1 MINVRKIEMG
11 ENTPKHKIEDMTLG
25 QIKGLKEEIADE
37 LKTYLKGLSEVIAQ
51 KFDVGA
57 IGFSVDTNIRRL
69 KTDGGEE
76 WGSPDVSYNIDI
88 HFSKED

>member
-1 MINVRKIEMG
+1 MSEDIH
-11 ENTPKHKIEDMTLG
+11 KHKIEDMTLE

-37 LKTYLKGLSEVIAQ
+37 LKIYLKGLSEVVAQ

-57 IGFSVDTNIRRL
+57 IWFSVDTDIRRFE
-69 KTDGGEE
+69 TDCGEE
-76 WGSPDVSYNIDI
+76 WRSPDVSYNIDI

>member
-1 MINVRKIEMG
+1 MG

-37 LKTYLKGLSEVIAQ
+37 LKTYLKGLSEVVAQ

-57 IGFSVDTNIRRL
+57 IGFSVDTDIRRF
-69 KTDGGEE
+69 KTDSGEE
-76 WGSPDVSYNIDI
+76 WRSPDVSYNIDI

>member
-1 MINVRKIEMG
+1 MG

-37 LKTYLKGLSEVIAQ
+37 LKTYLKGLSEIVAQ

-57 IGFSVDTNIRRL
+57 IGFSVDTDIRRY
-69 KTDGGEE
+69 KTDRGEE
-76 WGSPDVSYNIDI
+76 WRSPDVSYNIDI

>member
-1 MINVRKIEMG
+1 MSEDIH
-11 ENTPKHKIEDMTLG
+11 KHKIEDMTLG

-37 LKTYLKGLSEVIAQ
+37 LKIYLKGLLEVVAQ

-57 IGFSVDTNIRRL
+57 IGFSVDTDIRRF
-69 KTDGGEE
+69 KTDRGEE
-76 WGSPDVSYNIDI
+76 WRSPDVSYNIDI

>member
-1 MINVRKIEMG
+1 MN
-11 ENTPKHKIEDMTLG
+11 ENALKHKIEDMTLG

-37 LKTYLKGLSEVIAQ
+37 LKIYLKGLSEVVAH

-57 IGFSVDTNIRRL
+57 IGFCVDTDIRRFE
-69 KTDGGEE
+69 TDCGEE
-76 WGSPDVSYNIDI
+76 WRSPDVSYNIDI

>member
-1 MINVRKIEMG
+1 MSEDIH
-11 ENTPKHKIEDMTLG
+11 KHKIEDMTLG

-37 LKTYLKGLSEVIAQ
+37 LKIYLKGLSEVVAK

-57 IGFSVDTNIRRL
+57 IGFSVDTDIRRF
-69 KTDGGEE
+69 KTDRGEE
-76 WGSPDVSYNIDI
+76 WRSPDVSYNIDI

>member
-1 MINVRKIEMG
+1 MSEDIH
-11 ENTPKHKIEDMTLG
+11 KHKIEDMTLG

-37 LKTYLKGLSEVIAQ
+37 LKIYLKGLSEIVAQ

-57 IGFSVDTNIRRL
+57 IGFSVDTDIRRF
-69 KTDGGEE
+69 KTDRGEE
-76 WGSPDVSYNIDI
+76 WRSPDVSYNIDI

>member
-1 MINVRKIEMG
+1 MSEDIH
-11 ENTPKHKIEDMTLG
+11 KHKIEDMTLG

-37 LKTYLKGLSEVIAQ
+37 LKIYLKGLSEVVAQ

-57 IGFSVDTNIRRL
+57 IGFSVDTDIRRF
-69 KTDGGEE
+69 KTDRGEE
-76 WGSPDVSYNIDI
+76 WRSPDLSYNIDI